1 MAAERSSNYK
11 GLNIGHCV
19 PPKHSSSL
27 ARPVASTNHTAS
39 RLLLYIYLSSAFR
52 MSQTNLSIPSRPSTP
67 KSTRSTESV
76 AVPSTR
82 TAIAASPRSRT
93 PSAARS
99 RYNSIN
105 KSSTSLASIPETKAL
120 PSESMPT
127 TTMPTTMP
135 MPILKP
141 TTIPL
146 PTSYYRDTSAPI
158 SRFSL
163 APPVPGRRL
172 GKHKAKS
179 SASLHGRYRIQ
190 DEDNSPPVP
199 AMPAKHSDRDESQ
212 EPEEE
217 QELDEQ
223 TLRLRNYL
231 EEKTLEFVG
240 MHHSRS
246 RTPSRTTDEAASM
259 MSFPAVKVTIELV
272 KPEPKPKVNEEKK
285 EKREKE
291 RKERKEK
298 KAEEKKEDKEKDDAK
313 KDNVQEGDP
322 TKMPSSRHRRKVQP
336 EERYAMFLGDQVPAE
351 EPRAKTMRRNA
362 QRPINIGHNPYYLAA
377 KKAAASSASLYMPTE
392 TPLVYRKDRW
402 DIIRREQEEEA
413 RAAAAL
419 LKPPSLYKRVFGKIL
434 KS

>member
-1 MAAERSSNYK
+1 
-11 GLNIGHCV
+11 
-19 PPKHSSSL
+19 
-27 ARPVASTNHTAS
+27 
-39 RLLLYIYLSSAFR
+39 
-52 MSQTNLSIPSRPSTP
+52 MSQTNLSVPSRPSTP

-93 PSAARS
+93 PSSAARS

-105 KSSTSLASIPETKAL
+105 KSSASLASIPETKAL
-120 PSESMPT
+120 PMPT
-127 TTMPTTMP
+127 TTMPTSMP

-146 PTSYYRDTSAPI
+146 PSSYYRDTSAPI

-199 AMPAKHSDRDESQ
+199 AMPAKDRDRDESQ
-212 EPEEE
+212 KPEEG

-223 TLRLRNYL
+223 TLRLKNYL

-246 RTPSRTTDEAASM
+246 RTPSTATDEAASM

-272 KPEPKPKVNEEKK
+272 KPEPERKVNDEKK
-285 EKREKE
+285 EKKEKE

-298 KAEEKKEDKEKDDAK
+298 KAEEKKQDEEK
-313 KDNVQEGDP
+313 KDNAKKVDVQEGDP